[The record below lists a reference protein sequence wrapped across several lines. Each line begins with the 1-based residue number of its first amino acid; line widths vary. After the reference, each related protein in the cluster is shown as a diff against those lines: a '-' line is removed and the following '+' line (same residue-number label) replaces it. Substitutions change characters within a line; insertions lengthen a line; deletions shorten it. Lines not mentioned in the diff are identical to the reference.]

1 MVYNIYE
8 NAFLFRKK
16 RERKNSKKQNKE
28 KKIIIRDWDIKER
41 IKMVMNVPNVEI
53 YLSNKYQTD
62 NNCSFSEAKVFQ

>member
-1 MVYNIYE
+1 MKMVF
-8 NAFLFRKK
+8 FLEKK
-16 RERKNSKKQNKE
+16 GKIQRNRT
-28 KKIIIRDWDIKER
+28 KKIIIRDRDIKER

>member
-16 RERKNSKKQNKE
+16 KE
-28 KKIIIRDWDIKER
+28 KGKIQRNRTKKIIIRDRDIKER

>member
-16 RERKNSKKQNKE
+16 KRKEKFKE
-28 KKIIIRDWDIKER
+28 TEQKKIIIRDRDIKER

>member
-16 RERKNSKKQNKE
+16 KRERKNSKKQNK
-28 KKIIIRDWDIKER
+28 KKIIRDRDIKER

>member
-1 MVYNIYE
+1 MLF
-8 NAFLFRKK
+8 FLEKKK
-16 RERKNSKKQNKE
+16 RKE
-28 KKIIIRDWDIKER
+28 KFKETEQKKIIIRDRDIKER

>member
-1 MVYNIYE
+1 MLF
-8 NAFLFRKK
+8 FLEKKK
-16 RERKNSKKQNKE
+16 RKE
-28 KKIIIRDWDIKER
+28 KFKETEQKKKIIIRDRDIKER